1 MADIH
6 PFRALRYDVG
16 RVGDLS
22 DVVAPPYDVIN
33 EEMQTELYEK
43 HPCNVVRLILN
54 RTEPGDA
61 GPDDKYERAA
71 TFLHRWTKDGVL
83 SRDREE
89 ALYVY
94 HQEFDWGGRHFVRKG
109 FMCRIRLEEFGEG
122 KIYPHEQT
130 MSGPKADRLA
140 LTKACRAN
148 LSPIFGLFPDS
159 DQAAQSPLEAAIVE
173 STPVEATD
181 HLGVIHRLWVVTDRA
196 AINAAREVLR
206 ESPVFIAD
214 GHHRYETALNYR
226 RHLAESG
233 KLGDENDPANFV
245 LMMLVGMSDPGLA
258 ILPTHRLVSGL
269 PDITSEQLIAA
280 LGDYFEIEAVG
291 TGAAAMQECW
301 DLIDADGGQDVF
313 GFGTT
318 ADDKWVFARLTDG
331 SLMAQLAPDQSPA
344 WRELGVSVLRNLVLE
359 HQLKNN
365 IAGADP
371 QCTYVRLLEEVSEAQ
386 KAGTCQVA
394 CLVPPA
400 GMDHIREIA
409 GNFEK
414 MPAKSTYFYPK
425 LLSGLL
431 INPLDQ

>member
-6 PFRALRYDVG
+6 PFRALRYDVAQ
-16 RVGDLS
+16 VGDIS

-33 EEMQTELYEK
+33 EQMQTELYEK
-43 HPCNVVRLILN
+43 HPCNAVRLILN

-61 GPDDKYERAA
+61 GTDDKYERAA
-71 TFLHRWTKDGVL
+71 NFLKRWINDGLL

-94 HQEFDWGGRHFVRKG
+94 HQEFDWAGQHFVRKG
-109 FMCRIRLEEFGEG
+109 FLCRVRLEEFGKG
-122 KIYPHEQT
+122 KIFPHEQT

-140 LTKACRAN
+140 LIKASHTN

-159 DQAAQSPLEAAIVE
+159 DQAAQTPLETAIAE
-173 STPVEATD
+173 MTPMEATD
-181 HLGVIHRLWVVTDRA
+181 HLGVIHRLWAVTDRA
-196 AINAAREVLR
+196 AITETLEVLR
-206 ESPVFIAD
+206 ETPVFIAD

-226 RHLAESG
+226 NHLAETG
-233 KLGDENDPANFV
+233 KLADENSPANFV
-245 LMMLVGMSDPGLA
+245 MMMMVGMSDPGLA

-269 PDITSEQLIAA
+269 PDITSDQLITA
-280 LGDYFEIEAVG
+280 LDGLFEIEAVG
-291 TGAAAMQECW
+291 EGAAAMQECW

-318 ADDKWVFARLTDG
+318 ADNKWVFARLTDG
-331 SLMAQLAPDQSPA
+331 GLMTELAPDQSDA
-344 WRELGVSVLRNLVLE
+344 WRDLGVSVLRSLVLE
-359 HQLKNN
+359 HCLKNN
-365 IAGADP
+365 IAGAEP
-371 QCTYVRLLEEVSEAQ
+371 QCDYVRLLEEVTEAQ
-386 KAGTCQVA
+386 QNGSCQLA

-400 GMDHIREIA
+400 GMEHIEEIA

-414 MPAKSTYFYPK
+414 MPPKSTYFYPK

-431 INPLDQ
+431 FNPLDQ